1 MNLFEPLPDGKWHR
15 RFSGELGA
23 ELWGGSLYELA
34 PGQESAYHWQVGEEE
49 WLLVLAGAVTLRTPE
64 GEHALRPW
72 DLVAFP
78 RGESGAH
85 QVRNETDEPVRLV
98 FFSTLSDP
106 EIVVY
111 PDDGTVKAV
120 GGWKDG
126 KEAIRGFLERP
137 A

>member
-1 MNLFEPLPDGKWHR
+1 MPDGKWSR

-23 ELWGGSLYELA
+23 ELWGGQLFELA
-34 PGQESAYHWQVGEEE
+34 PGQQSAYHWQVGEEE
-49 WLLVLAGAVTLRTPE
+49 WLLILTGTPTVRTPD
-64 GEHALRPW
+64 GEQVLRPW

-78 RGESGAH
+78 RGEAGAH
-85 QVRNETDEPVRLV
+85 QVRNETDEPVRLA

-111 PDDGTVKAV
+111 PDDDRIKAV

-126 KEAIRGFLERP
+126 KEAIRGYLERP
-137 A
+137 E